1 MTDNELI
8 DAAKRASAHSY
19 SPYSK
24 FKVGAA
30 LLCDDGELFTGCNV
44 ENASYSAT
52 CCAERSALFA
62 AVSGGK
68 RHFSKIAVAG
78 SGDGTFAII
87 TQPCGVCLQALSEFC
102 EGSFEV
108 LLTDKSGIRKMQLRE
123 FLPYPFEKASMDI

>member
-1 MTDNELI
+1 MTDKELI
-8 DAAKRASAHSY
+8 ESAKEASKCSY

-30 LLCDDGELFTGCNV
+30 LLCDDESLFTGCNV

-52 CCAERSALFA
+52 CCAERTALFSAVA
-62 AVSGGK
+62 AGK
-68 RHFSKIAVAG
+68 CHFKKIAVAG

-102 EGSFEV
+102 SGDFQV
-108 LLTDKSGIRKMQLRE
+108 VLTDRSGIRRMKLSE
-123 FLPYPFEKASMDI
+123 FLPYPFTKDELR

>member
-1 MTDNELI
+1 MTDSELI
-8 DAAKRASAHSY
+8 EAAKSASTNSY

-52 CCAERSALFA
+52 CCAERTALFSAVA
-62 AVSGGK
+62 AGK
-68 RHFSKIAVAG
+68 RRFKKIAVAG

-102 EGSFEV
+102 GGDFEV
-108 LLTDKSGIRKMQLRE
+108 VLTDKSGIRRMKLAE
-123 FLPYPFEKASMDI
+123 FLPYPFSSNNM